1 MGRFLSIAIVGLLF
15 GAGLT
20 VSGMVNP
27 MKVLNFLDLAGL
39 WDPTLITV
47 MGGGL
52 AVTFAGYRIVFA
64 RQRPLFAE
72 SFRLPETRLIDA
84 KLLGGAVLFGA
95 GWGLTGFC
103 PGPAIASLVFGNSQ
117 SFIFIA
123 AMAAGALLM
132 RLAQHHAPTRKELSE
147 VEG

>member
-1 MGRFLSIAIVGLLF
+1 MGRFLSVAIAGLLF

-27 MKVLNFLDLAGL
+27 MKVLNFLDLAGN
-39 WDPTLITV
+39 WDPTLIAV

-52 AVTFAGYRIVFA
+52 AVTFIGYRIVFA
-64 RQRPLFAE
+64 RQRPLFAPG
-72 SFRLPETRLIDA
+72 FQLPGTRLIDA
-84 KLLGGAVLFGA
+84 KLIGGAVLFGA

-103 PGPAIASLVFGNSQ
+103 PGPALASLVFANSQ
-117 SFIFIA
+117 SVIFVI

-132 RLAQHHAPTRKELSE
+132 RLAQHHAPTRKELAD